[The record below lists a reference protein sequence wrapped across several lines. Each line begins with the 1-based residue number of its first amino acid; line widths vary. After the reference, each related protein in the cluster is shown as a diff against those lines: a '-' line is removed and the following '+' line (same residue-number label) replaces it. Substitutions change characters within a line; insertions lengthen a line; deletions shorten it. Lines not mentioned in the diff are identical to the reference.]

1 MSGSHQ
7 TTHPPQTRIRKNLY
21 NPKIP
26 TLRSPKILIR
36 RNPKILIR
44 RSLQKLTARLWN
56 LKTSSAMSKTAG
68 TGRILPCFPVTPAA
82 AMYIWKPDGVKF
94 SSTVPSDGTYTITL
108 VSNAD
113 SYKENWL
120 YLDDTSAGTL
130 LTQGNQ
136 WNEHTAEYTLS
147 AGTHKFGVSSSW
159 GYTALDY
166 VRITSD
172 SASATDPS
180 EPTQPEDPDPS
191 EPSPDGGMYVSGGK
205 LFDASGKEFIMRGI
219 NVAHAWYTD
228 YTETSIN
235 AIADL
240 GANCVRVVLADG
252 TQWTKP
258 HIRKLKTS
266 SAGARTGDSSASW
279 KYTTTP
285 DTMMCRV

>member
-1 MSGSHQ
+1 MFSGYSGSGYVY
-7 TTHPPQTRIRKNLY
+7 LE
-21 NPKIP
+21 
-26 TLRSPKILIR
+26 
-36 RNPKILIR
+36 
-44 RSLQKLTARLWN
+44 
-56 LKTSSAMSKTAG
+56 AG
-68 TGRILPCFPVTPAA
+68 WSEVQF
-82 AMYIWKPDGVKF
+82 
-94 SSTVPSDGTYTITL
+94 TVPSDGTYTITL

-252 TQWTKP
+252 TQWTKTTYQEVENI
-258 HIRKLKTS
+258 IRWCEN
-266 SAGARTGDSSASW
+266 RDSSASW